1 MNMVD
6 EFRKRRDLI
15 VAGLNSIPGV
25 ECPEP
30 DGAFYVFPSI
40 EGTGFGSE
48 EFQERVLNEAGV
60 ALLSGAAFGE
70 YGEGF
75 VRLSYA
81 NSAEN
86 IAKALERLAAFVRKN
101 VRG

>member
-1 MNMVD
+1 
-6 EFRKRRDLI
+6 
-15 VAGLNSIPGV
+15 
-25 ECPEP
+25 
-30 DGAFYVFPSI
+30 
-40 EGTGFGSE
+40 
-48 EFQERVLNEAGV
+48 LNEAGV

-101 VRG
+101 TRG